1 MSSFFSVFSYTEDIF
16 SEILFEISFFSL
28 ASSLERLNEKRPI
41 NIPAGI
47 IPPVVSSGRS
57 KCQQHR
63 GLPAVSLMAGETK
76 AGMEYL

>member
-1 MSSFFSVFSYTEDIF
+1 M
-16 SEILFEISFFSL
+16 
-28 ASSLERLNEKRPI
+28 NKKRPI